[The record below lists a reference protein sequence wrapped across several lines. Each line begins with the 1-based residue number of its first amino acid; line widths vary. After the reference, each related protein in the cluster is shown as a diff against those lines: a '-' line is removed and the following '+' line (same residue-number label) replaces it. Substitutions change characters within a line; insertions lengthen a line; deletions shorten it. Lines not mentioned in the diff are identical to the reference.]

1 MSPAYLYVVS
11 SLTQSG
17 CAHLRNFNL
26 KLKHYKGSFPIKAMA
41 KTLKPTD
48 WPFAQYPDILI
59 SQKIATLNEDPRLKS
74 LAFETQ
80 NIKA

>member
-48 WPFAQYPDILI
+48 WPFAQYPDISA
-59 SQKIATLNEDPRLKS
+59 SQKIATFIENSRLKNLDS
-74 LAFETQ
+74 EA
-80 NIKA
+80 